1 LEEVDF
7 IMPTIDE
14 KAYRQLIAKSLPH
27 VIHTEEENERYVAE
41 LEALHSREQ
50 LTPEEEQLAELLTLL
65 IEDFESRNYQIQAA
79 EPVEIVCELMDANGL
94 KQADLID
101 VFGTRSIASEVLSG
115 KRDLSKTHIEKLS
128 QRFHVSPEV
137 FFPRVSSPKHL
148 HK

>member
-1 LEEVDF
+1 
-7 IMPTIDE
+7 MPTIDE

-101 VFGTRSIASEVLSG
+101 VFGTRSIASEVL
-115 KRDLSKTHIEKLS
+115 
-128 QRFHVSPEV
+128 
-137 FFPRVSSPKHL
+137 
-148 HK
+148 